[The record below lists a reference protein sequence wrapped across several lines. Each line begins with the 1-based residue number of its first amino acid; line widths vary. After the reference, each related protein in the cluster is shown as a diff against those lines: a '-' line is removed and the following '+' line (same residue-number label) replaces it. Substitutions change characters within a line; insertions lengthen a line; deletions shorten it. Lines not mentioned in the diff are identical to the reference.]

1 MDRMDR
7 DAFFAAT
14 TPLDEASLRRVLWTL
29 YSRGSAAL
37 RGRIEAELRAATGQ
51 SPPKPPPVVVDP
63 EEVLS
68 DVREFAEL
76 ARAGAYLG
84 GDRRV
89 TPRERTR
96 WRFTFRAL
104 AKDAIAASCDAALS
118 EGVTA
123 LEELVDLA
131 VETWGWDYFRSDD
144 PLEAAGFVVSDAV
157 ETLWRSTREREG
169 FAPFATK
176 AAGQL
181 VRWETR
187 HGWTR
192 SGYGKVAAKERPL
205 AVVLAGMLPA
215 PASWVAVVDCYLAA
229 LDQAARQGSGR
240 ARSANDRTPERRS
253 EALALWHSLLLDRL
267 LGSEAEDRL
276 DRLGAHRAL
285 GGPEHWFFQARLA
298 ASKGDEDRARRLLSD
313 ALRRLPGRPEFRTFA
328 DELGLEPPELCPT
341 CLAPDQS

>member
-7 DAFFAAT
+7 GAFFAAT
-14 TPLDEASLRRVLWTL
+14 APLDEAQLRKVLWTL
-29 YSRGSAAL
+29 YWRGSAAL
-37 RGRIEAELRAATGQ
+37 RARIEAELGPATGQ
-51 SPPKPPPVVVDP
+51 SRPKPPPVVVDP

-68 DVREFAEL
+68 DVRHFAEL

-104 AKDAIAASCDAALS
+104 AKDAVAASCDAELS
-118 EGVTA
+118 EGATA

-131 VETWGWDYFRSDD
+131 VETWGRDYFRSDD
-144 PLEAAGFVVSDAV
+144 PVEAAGFVVSDAV
-157 ETLWRSTREREG
+157 ETLWRSTRERAG
-169 FAPFATK
+169 FVPFATK
-176 AAGQL
+176 ATGQL

-215 PASWVAVVDCYLAA
+215 PDSWVTVVDCYLAA
-229 LDQAARQGSGR
+229 LDEAARQGNGR
-240 ARSANDRTPERRS
+240 ARSASDRTPERRS
-253 EALALWHSLLLDRL
+253 EALALWHGLLFDRL
-267 LGSEAEDRL
+267 LDSEAEDRL
-276 DRLGAHRAL
+276 DRLGGHPAL
-285 GGPEHWFFQARLA
+285 GGPAQWFFQARLA
-298 ASKGDEDRARRLLSD
+298 ASKGDEDRARHLLSD
-313 ALRRLPGRPEFRTFA
+313 ALGRLPGHPELRTFA
-328 DELGLEPPELCPT
+328 AELGLEPPEPRPT
-341 CLAPDQS
+341 RLTPRRS